1 MVHKFPVQFAVLS
14 FHALRYAHGENT
26 VAMAHI
32 EIGRE
37 KGGERGWQLLR
48 KYALRVRIKG
58 TAGRAYSLVY
68 VNLIVLFISRK

>member
-1 MVHKFPVQFAVLS
+1 
-14 FHALRYAHGENT
+14 
-26 VAMAHI
+26 MAHI